1 MPLRPRPAAA
11 VLLLLLALGAG
22 CGGDASPTHNPSPA
36 ASRAAAFAETS
47 RITLYG
53 ADPGDHAGAVLSGDF
68 NGDGAPDLLLT
79 AAFADGPDNARPD
92 GGEAYVF
99 LGPFTPG
106 AGLDAA
112 AGQFNAIIYG
122 AAAGDQLGRA
132 AATGDFNSDGISD
145 IVLAA
150 PSADADSNRTDSG
163 AVYVLYGSPGLG
175 RDTGRID
182 LATTTAD
189 VTALGAAPGD
199 LTGFTLAAA
208 DLDGDGRSD
217 LIAGA
222 LLSDGPAGAR
232 PDAGAVYAVY
242 GAHMRPRIDFAE
254 GEQDV
259 TLYGAKAG
267 DRLGEGVTAGDVN
280 GDARA
285 DLIAAA
291 TFADGPN
298 NDRDA
303 AGEVHVFVSPLPQR
317 LDLARDRPYLTV
329 LGTDPGDQ
337 IGHSLASGDANGD
350 GFDDLWLGSVSADG
364 PDNGADLAGEAR
376 LILGG
381 RPSGEEPA
389 FIDTAETASA
399 ALIYGPGAKARLGR
413 SAAVAGVNGDGLA
426 DLLISAPDVEDRR
439 GAVFLLLG
447 RHDPTGYP
455 EGASGSDFTLTGLDP
470 GDVLGHESSGMP
482 PLGAAD
488 LDGDGRAEI
497 LAAAP
502 LGAGPE
508 NDRPGAGEAYAV
520 FLQPLP

>member
-11 VLLLLLALGAG
+11 VLLLLLPLGAA
-22 CGGDASPTHNPSPA
+22 CGGAASPTHNPSPT
-36 ASRAAAFAETS
+36 ASRAAAFSETS

-68 NGDGAPDLLLT
+68 NGDGVPDLLLA
-79 AAFADGPDNARPD
+79 AAFADGPGNSRPD

-106 AGLDAA
+106 ANLDAA
-112 AGQFNAIIYG
+112 AGQFDAIIYG
-122 AAAGDQLGRA
+122 AAGGDQLGRA
-132 AATGDFNSDGISD
+132 AATGDFNGDGISD

-150 PSADADSNRTDSG
+150 PFADADTNRADSG
-163 AVYVLYGSPGLG
+163 AIYVLYGSPGLG
-175 RDTGRID
+175 RDASRID
-182 LATTTAD
+182 LATTAAD

-199 LTGFTLAAA
+199 LTGFTLAAT

-222 LLSDGPAGAR
+222 LLSDGAAGAR

-242 GAHMRPRIDFAE
+242 GAHMRSRIDFAE
-254 GEQDV
+254 GEQDITV
-259 TLYGAKAG
+259 YGADSG
-267 DRLGEGVTAGDVN
+267 DRLGEGVAAGDVN
-280 GDARA
+280 GDGRA

-303 AGEVHVFVSPLPQR
+303 AGEVYLFVSPLPQR

-337 IGHSLASGDANGD
+337 IGHSLASGDTNGD

-376 LILGG
+376 LILVG
-381 RPSGEEPA
+381 RDLPA
-389 FIDTAETASA
+389 FIDTADTGSA
-399 ALIYGPGAKARLGR
+399 ALIYGPGAEARLAR

-426 DLLISAPDVEDRR
+426 DLLISAPDVEERR

-447 RHDPTGYP
+447 RRDPARYP
-455 EGASGSDFTLTGLDP
+455 QSASGSDFILTGLDP
-470 GDVLGHESSGMP
+470 GDILGHESFGMP
-482 PLGAAD
+482 PLGTTD

-497 LAAAP
+497 LAVAP
-502 LGAGPE
+502 EGDGPQ
-508 NDRPGAGEAYAV
+508 NDRPDAGEAYAV